1 MQPTAQAVG
10 KQAKESASSE
20 GAKETCLT
28 RLAILSFDWVFSKVP
43 HGLRRGPDILSPL
56 PGYWPRSSA
65 IVRHQQSP
73 FSTAL
78 NALFVTNDL
87 H

>member
-1 MQPTAQAVG
+1 MQTTAQAVG

-28 RLAILSFDWVFSKVP
+28 RLAILSCDWVFSKVP
-43 HGLRRGPDILSPL
+43 HGLRRRLHALPL
-56 PGYWPRSSA
+56 RGYWPRSSA
-65 IVRHQQSP
+65 SVPHQQSP

-87 H
+87 Y